1 MSFWLDVWLNVIQC
15 YSRHWVK
22 PCCRKMIYDDDF
34 NYFLN
39 PYVEGK
45 SKQNSQNNWLTW
57 AWFLLN
63 KFLCSLPEI
72 LNFCFFSVTW
82 QIFRRN
88 VVRLEWSWEN
98 WLLYVYVFSGQRQV
112 DKVHHVHLKSWHLH
126 EWSQAARDAAVIATA
141 SSAQLKSDGFIPGNW
156 KHIAKYSTAGS
167 KIAAF
172 QFKGTVRK
180 GSTVSG

>member
-1 MSFWLDVWLNVIQC
+1 MSFWLDVWLNVIQF
-15 YSRHWVK
+15 YSCHWVK

-88 VVRLEWSWEN
+88 IVRLEWSWEN
-98 WLLYVYVFSGQRQV
+98 WLLYVYVFSGQRQAGGQSTPCA
-112 DKVHHVHLKSWHLH
+112 LKKLAPAWM
-126 EWSQAARDAAVIATA
+126 E
-141 SSAQLKSDGFIPGNW
+141 P
-156 KHIAKYSTAGS
+156 GS
-167 KIAAF
+167 KRCSSHCYSKQCTTEKWWF
-172 QFKGTVRK
+172 YPRK
-180 GSTVSG
+180 LEAHSKIQHGWKQNCCLSVQGHSK